1 MKGFAIFLTGAL
13 AGAALTA
20 LFTPERGEDMRAR
33 IKLLLQKK
41 GIIPSDNIDD
51 FVEMLAAEIE
61 EK

>member
-1 MKGFAIFLTGAL
+1 MRNLAIFLAGALTGA
-13 AGAALTA
+13 AVAA
-20 LFTPERGEDMRAR
+20 LFTPEKGEDLRAR

-41 GIIPSDNIDD
+41 GIIPADNIDE